1 MGTDIHAVIQ
11 AKKDGKWVDV
21 PSTWEQ
27 SRHYML
33 FAWLGDVRNGFGF
46 GSTPTHAMIQPLS
59 SSRGLPEDFEIL
71 TEGEDEDG
79 NEYTEESPYHM
90 LSSAECLA
98 KFWQEYYKIV
108 NKEPCLAKWMGSH
121 SYSWV
126 TSQEILGTELPRVL
140 KTGVIELEQFNKWD
154 GVSEPD
160 TWCGGISGMNVHVA
174 HSPSEVTPLTTHV
187 QVEWFKEMHEELSYF
202 IDEIKRLVELHG
214 DLRVVF
220 GFDS

>member
-27 SRHYML
+27 NRHYML
-33 FAWLGDVRNGFGF
+33 FAWLGDVRNGYVFG
-46 GSTPTHAMIQPLS
+46 GTPTHSMIRPLS
-59 SSRGLPEDFEIL
+59 RCRGLPEDFEIL
-71 TEGEDEDG
+71 TEGENEDG
-79 NEYTEESPYHM
+79 NKYTEESPYHM
-90 LSSAECLA
+90 LPSAECLTPW
-98 KFWQEYYKIV
+98 WQEY
-108 NKEPCLAKWMGSH
+108 NAENNREPNLVQWMGDH

-126 TSQEILGTELPRVL
+126 TSQEILSTELPRVL
-140 KTGVIELEQFNKWD
+140 KTGVIELEQFNKWE

-160 TWCGGISGMNVHVA
+160 TWCGGISGMDVRVA

-187 QVEWFKEMHEELSYF
+187 QVEWFKETREELSYF